1 MKPQYEQ
8 GQHVK
13 RSIDI
18 CATQLAGTLS
28 EEKSR
33 HKILSVKKLSVK
45 KFVTG
50 KIIRHFSEAKFL
62 IGCLKTLT
70 ELKNY

>member
-13 RSIDI
+13 KSIDI
-18 CATQLAGTLS
+18 CATQ
-28 EEKSR
+28 